1 MSFKLSV
8 SPDMAPDVQ
17 VVAYAVLP
25 SQTVIAGSADFST
38 EKCFSVNVS
47 KAKMAT
53 TVHESR

>member
-1 MSFKLSV
+1 MSFKLKV
-8 SPDMAPDVQ
+8 SPEMAPDVQ

-25 SQTVIAGSADFST
+25 SQTVIAKSTDFST

-53 TVHESR
+53 SDF